1 MTQPAPS
8 RVIYLPPGVIPTPAQ
23 APQVPAGADGVPFNK
38 AFFETV
44 LGPSI
49 QSFCSQTECKIPV
62 VQVTTVDGTTH
73 YVNGISGVS
82 DSWVAL
88 HTSQPDEDHPTQVFV
103 PYVTIFRVEIHPEHD
118 ERRRHLGFVT
128 GRPTPLPAPA
138 PVRAVARTSRAA
150 KAKK

>member
-1 MTQPAPS
+1 MTQPAPT
-8 RVIYLPPGVIPTPAQ
+8 RVIYLPPGVVPTPAQ
-23 APQVPAGADGVPFNK
+23 APQVPPTTDGVPFNRV
-38 AFFETV
+38 FFETV
-44 LGPSI
+44 LGLSI
-49 QSFCSQTECKIPV
+49 QSFCSQTDCTVPV
-62 VQVTTVDGTTH
+62 VELTTVDGTTH

-88 HTSQPDEDHPTQVFV
+88 HTSQPDHDHPTQVFV

-128 GRPTPLPAPA
+128 GNVVPQPPPA